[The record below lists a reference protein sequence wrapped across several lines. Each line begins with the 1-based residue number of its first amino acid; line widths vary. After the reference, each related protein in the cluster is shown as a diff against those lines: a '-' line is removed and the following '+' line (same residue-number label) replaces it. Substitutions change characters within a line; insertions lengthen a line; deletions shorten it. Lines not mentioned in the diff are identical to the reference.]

1 MPELRPEIAAMPG
14 YHSPQVDVPI
24 RLNTNESPFPP
35 PEAFV
40 SEFTE
45 AIQDVSWNRYPD
57 RTASRLR
64 DRLAVYHGVQPEQ
77 LFVANGS
84 NEVLQTIL
92 LAYAGPGRRV
102 VVFEPGYQMHVQ
114 IARIL
119 GSEVIVI
126 ERNEDF
132 TLDGAHVREVL
143 REVQPHLVFL
153 SSPNN
158 PTGQCDDESMIDIIG
173 EATDAMLVVDEAYA
187 EFSSWSAIDRA
198 LHSDRIVVSRTF
210 SKTWSLAA
218 LRLGYLIGSSDVIGH
233 LWTAVLPYHLD
244 SVKQIAGELALK
256 FTDDMNERVSL
267 IVSERERVQTALIE
281 LDVDVSPSSA
291 NFVLFKTRRD
301 ADFMWSALLDHGVL
315 VRNCSSWPR
324 LEGWLRLTI
333 GTEDENNAFLAGLQ
347 SALEKE

>member
-1 MPELRPEIAAMPG
+1 MPG
-14 YHSPQVDVPI
+14 YHSPQVNVPI

-45 AIQDVSWNRYPD
+45 ALQDVSWNRYPD

-64 DRLAVYHGVQPEQ
+64 DRLAAYHGVQPEQ

-153 SSPNN
+153 
-158 PTGQCDDESMIDIIG
+158 
-173 EATDAMLVVDEAYA
+173 L
-187 EFSSWSAIDRA
+187 
-198 LHSDRIVVSRTF
+198 
-210 SKTWSLAA
+210 
-218 LRLGYLIGSSDVIGH
+218 
-233 LWTAVLPYHLD
+233 
-244 SVKQIAGELALK
+244 
-256 FTDDMNERVSL
+256 SL
-267 IVSERERVQTALIE
+267 IHI
-281 LDVDVSPSSA
+281 
-291 NFVLFKTRRD
+291 
-301 ADFMWSALLDHGVL
+301 
-315 VRNCSSWPR
+315 
-324 LEGWLRLTI
+324 
-333 GTEDENNAFLAGLQ
+333 
-347 SALEKE
+347 

>member
-1 MPELRPEIAAMPG
+1 
-14 YHSPQVDVPI
+14 
-24 RLNTNESPFPP
+24 
-35 PEAFV
+35 
-40 SEFTE
+40 
-45 AIQDVSWNRYPD
+45 
-57 RTASRLR
+57 
-64 DRLAVYHGVQPEQ
+64 
-77 LFVANGS
+77 
-84 NEVLQTIL
+84 
-92 LAYAGPGRRV
+92 
-102 VVFEPGYQMHVQ
+102 

-119 GSEVIVI
+119 GSEVIAI

-132 TLDGAHVREVL
+132 TLDSADVREVL
-143 REVQPHLVFL
+143 REVQPHVVFL

-198 LHSDRIVVSRTF
+198 LNSDRIVVSRTF

-218 LRLGYLIGSSDVIGH
+218 LRLGYLIGSSDVIDH

-267 IVSERERVQTALIE
+267 IVSERERVQKALIK
-281 LDVDVSPSSA
+281 LDVEVSPSSA

-301 ADFMWSALLDHGVL
+301 ANFIWSTLLDHGVL

-347 SALEKE
+347 SALETE

>member
-35 PEAFV
+35 PEAFI

-45 AIQDVSWNRYPD
+45 AIHDVSWNRYPD

-64 DRLAVYHGVQPEQ
+64 DRLATYHDVQPEQ

-102 VVFEPGYQMHVQ
+102 VVFEPGYQMHIQ

-132 TLDGAHVREVL
+132 TLDSADVREVL
-143 REVQPHLVFL
+143 REIQPHVVFL

-198 LHSDRIVVSRTF
+198 LNSDRIVVSRTF

-218 LRLGYLIGSSDVIGH
+218 LRLGYLIGSSDVIDH

-267 IVSERERVQTALIE
+267 IVSERKRVQTALIE

-291 NFVLFKTRRD
+291 NFVLFKTRRG

-347 SALEKE
+347 LALETE

>member
-35 PEAFV
+35 PEAFI

-45 AIQDVSWNRYPD
+45 AIHDVSWNRYPD

-64 DRLAVYHGVQPEQ
+64 ERLAAYHGVQPDQ

-114 IARIL
+114 ISRIL

-132 TLDGAHVREVL
+132 TLDSALVQEVL

-187 EFSSWSAIDRA
+187 EFSSWSAIYRA
-198 LHSDRIVVSRTF
+198 LNSDRIVVSRTF

-218 LRLGYLIGSSDVIGH
+218 LRLGYLIGSSDVIDN

-324 LEGWLRLTI
+324 LGGWLRLTI

-347 SALEKE
+347 LALETE

>member
-35 PEAFV
+35 PEAFI

-45 AIQDVSWNRYPD
+45 AIHDVSWNRYPD
-57 RTASRLR
+57 RTASRLC
-64 DRLAVYHGVQPEQ
+64 DRLAAYHGVQPEQ

-132 TLDGAHVREVL
+132 TLDSADVREVM
-143 REVQPHLVFL
+143 REIQPHVVFL

-198 LHSDRIVVSRTF
+198 LNSDRIVVSRTF

-218 LRLGYLIGSSDVIGH
+218 LRLGYLIGSSDVIDH

-244 SVKQIAGELALK
+244 SVKQTAGELALK

-267 IVSERERVQTALIE
+267 IVSERERVQKALIK
-281 LDVDVSPSSA
+281 LDVEVSPSSA

-301 ADFMWSALLDHGVL
+301 ANFIWSTLLDHGVL

-347 SALEKE
+347 SALETE

>member
-1 MPELRPEIAAMPG
+1 MPG

-45 AIQDVSWNRYPD
+45 AIQEVSWNRYPD

-64 DRLAVYHGVQPEQ
+64 DRLASYHGMKPEQ

-84 NEVLQTIL
+84 NEVLQTVL

-132 TLDGAHVREVL
+132 TLDSDHVRKVL

-173 EATDAMLVVDEAYA
+173 EATNAMLVVDEAYA
-187 EFSSWSAIDRA
+187 EFSSWSAIGRA
-198 LHSDRIVVSRTF
+198 LSSDRIVVSRTF

-218 LRLGYLIGSSDVIGH
+218 LRLGYLIGSSDVIDH

-267 IVSERERVQTALIE
+267 IVSERKRVQEALIK

-301 ADFMWSALLDHGVL
+301 AGTMWNALLDHGVL

-347 SALEKE
+347 SALETE